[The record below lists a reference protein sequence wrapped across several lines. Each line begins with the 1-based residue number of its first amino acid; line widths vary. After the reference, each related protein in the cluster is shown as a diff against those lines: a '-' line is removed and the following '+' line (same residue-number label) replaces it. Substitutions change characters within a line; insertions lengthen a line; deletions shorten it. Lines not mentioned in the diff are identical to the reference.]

1 MRTTMKGT
9 GKPVPFFHAGGWHVR
24 LFVILLTLMS
34 PTVAVADSDVMRR
47 LTGTFGMPDTP
58 DFTCAANPITIT
70 FSADG
75 LVMTSTMAQ
84 AIIDYEGRL
93 RISGD
98 YVVRGADAGGLALAL
113 EGESR
118 LTDAGDPVVWVLR
131 PTPDG
136 FCWGRTD
143 WADTECASY
152 HVRCAGA
159 APVS

>member
-1 MRTTMKGT
+1 MRLVT
-9 GKPVPFFHAGGWHVR
+9 
-24 LFVILLTLMS
+24 ILMALLS
-34 PTVAVADSDVMRR
+34 PGAAMAESDLQAQ
-47 LTGTFGMPDTP
+47 LTGRFGMPDTP
-58 DFTCAANPITIT
+58 DFTCEVNPITIT

-84 AIIDYEGRL
+84 TIIDYEGKQ

-98 YVVRGADAGGLALAL
+98 YAVQGADAGGLALAL

-143 WADTECASY
+143 WAETACESY
-152 HVRCAGA
+152 HVRCGEA
-159 APVS
+159 APLS